1 MAEFIKCSNFSVESG
16 SPDALLW
23 LEGGQ
28 RLWKKAHK
36 FQRSF
41 QDGEDGYFHFKGLSK
56 KPVKA
61 LSFPYLCEPSYFENN
76 HFMTTQATGEYAVKS
91 ISQPSEVESEAAY
104 PSDAWTN
111 FLNAKETQL
120 ML

>member
-61 LSFPYLCEPSYFENN
+61 LSFPYLCEKPSYFDPNQ
-76 HFMTTQATGEYAVKS
+76 FMMSTKKGNFTNGILLVLLGPTKMAEE
-91 ISQPSEVESEAAY
+91 PFHEA
-104 PSDAWTN
+104 
-111 FLNAKETQL
+111 K
-120 ML
+120 